1 MKQSAI
7 IVTVI
12 FIFGMF
18 LINTQARAE
27 EASTSNPYSGE
38 LGFRSTLTGDWGG
51 ARNYLAN
58 KGVIFD
64 LTLTQIFQGILGG
77 GKSEGAEWGARGDL
91 TITVDTQKLGLWPG
105 GFLTLEF
112 EGNVSTE
119 PPIADSVNGQT
130 GALMPVNTN
139 QLFPIPNGNNL
150 KIPAWNFAQFL
161 SPYAGL
167 FLGKLD
173 TIPSGDMNEF
183 AHGKGDYQFFNTSF
197 NFNPV
202 VDLISPYSTIGGG
215 LIVLPTK
222 DPAAAIVNFSVLQ
235 TNGTADFDSIEDLSG
250 NKLTFAGEARVK
262 TDLFF
267 GFTGHQLIGGG
278 YSNETFT
285 SLDQSLR
292 FIIQNRSL
300 QQKKGSWMVYYNFDQ
315 FLYETQKG
323 SGKGVGLFGRFG
335 ASDGNPNPLHYF
347 FSIGIGGKG
356 IVPTRPMDSFGIGWY
371 YIVIGHPQFT
381 GPLATRSFFRN
392 EQGVE
397 AYYDLAI
404 TPWMRL
410 TPDIQVIS
418 PAQQQVITFSGPP
431 LPLVSKRNINTAT
444 VAGLRLKLIF

>member
-12 FIFGMF
+12 LLFGMA
-18 LINTQARAE
+18 LMGTQAGAE
-27 EASTSNPYSGE
+27 EASSSNPYSGE

-64 LTLTQIFQGILGG
+64 LSLTQVFQGIVGG
-77 GKSEGAEWGARGDL
+77 GKSEGAEWGARGNL
-91 TITVDTQKLGLWPG
+91 TINVDTQKLGLWPG
-105 GFLTLEF
+105 GFLMLEF

-119 PPIADSVNGQT
+119 SPIADSVNGQT
-130 GALMPVNTN
+130 GALMPVNSN
-139 QLFPIPNGNNL
+139 QLYPIPNGNNL
-150 KIPAWNFAQFL
+150 KMPAWNITQFL
-161 SPYAGL
+161 SPYVGL

-173 TIPSGDMNEF
+173 ITLGEMNEF
-183 AHGKGDYQFFNTSF
+183 AHGKGDYQFFNLAF

-202 VDLISPYSTIGGG
+202 AALIAPYSTLGGG
-215 LIVLPTK
+215 VIVLPTK

-250 NKLTFAGEARVK
+250 NKLTFAGEARVR
-262 TDLFF
+262 TNLFF

-278 YSNETFT
+278 YSNQTFT
-285 SLDQSLR
+285 SLSQSLR
-292 FIIQNRSL
+292 FIIQNRTL
-300 QQKKGSWMVYYNFDQ
+300 EPKKGSWNVYYNFDQ
-315 FLYETQKG
+315 FLYETTKG
-323 SGKGVGLFGRFG
+323 SGQGVGLFGRFG
-335 ASDGNPNPLHYF
+335 VSDGNPNPFHYF

-356 IVPTRPMDSFGIGWY
+356 IVPTRPVDSFGIGWY
-371 YIVIGHPQFT
+371 YIVVGHPQFT
-381 GPLATRSFFRN
+381 GPLATRSLLRN
-392 EQGVE
+392 EQGFE

-418 PAQQQVITFSGPP
+418 PAQRQVVSIGGQPP
-431 LPLVSKRNINTAT
+431 PIVNKRDINTAT
-444 VAGLRLKLIF
+444 VAGLRLQLMF